1 MSSMA
6 RVISEGSQI
15 NDFFEDEKD
24 NIEYQKTKM
33 ASKKVL
39 DKEVF

>member
-1 MSSMA
+1 MA